1 MIEITREPNA
11 DSRTANP
18 GFNKDDLKKAT
29 ESHIKDVNEGM
40 KFFADMIIAAGKKHD
55 NTKLSNFNDFFASLK
70 SGKVKESDW
79 YHKHITEERH
89 HLISNVPKDV
99 TLVDVFEHMVDCVVA
114 GLSRSGI
121 VYDVELPVE
130 VLKVAHQN
138 TINLLKEN
146 IRVVKPEKDILDTEI
161 SK

>member
-11 DSRTANP
+11 DSRTADP
-18 GFNKDDLKKAT
+18 RFNKDDLKKAT

-70 SGKVKESDW
+70 SGNVKESDW